1 VQEDDAGGGAR
12 SGTGRTGGIRRD
24 PADRLG
30 DGAQMTRV
38 LLREPGIKEA
48 RSFRAGKSKKPLSNK
63 TDLFLK
69 KMNRTITEVI
79 S

>member
-1 VQEDDAGGGAR
+1 MQEDDAGGGAR

-30 DGAQMTRV
+30 DRPQVTGV
-38 LLREPGIKEA
+38 LLREPGIEEA
-48 RSFRAGKSKKPLSNK
+48 GSFRTGKSKEPLSNK

-69 KMNRTITEVI
+69 TMNRTITEVI